1 MNSYAS
7 HPLYYMLLAAAS
19 LLGMSVHAQSA
30 RQQHPLISE
39 QSVERVNNDLI
50 VKLGLDVTD
59 VNVSK
64 SESVVFT
71 PVVSRG
77 DSLRSLPAVVLNG
90 RQRDI
95 LYKRLNRK
103 VKEYAYRRNGTDEQH
118 IPYMAD
124 TPWADWMK
132 GARVVLV
139 KDSCGC
145 GWQNLGPAS
154 HVPVGLID
162 PDWPLAFIQPSAE
175 VKRYELSGSA
185 FLDFPVD
192 RTEIYPDYRKNPT
205 ELQKIIESINTVKND
220 ANARITHIS
229 IHGYASPESPYEH
242 NDWLAQHRAA
252 ALRDYVCQLMSLPH
266 DIFDIQSTPED
277 WAGLRR
283 YVSESNINHRSEILA
298 LIDGDMA
305 PDPKEWKIKLT
316 YPEEY
321 RFMLANWYPALRHS
335 DYIVQYTVRSFT
347 VEEAKEL
354 LHTKPQQLSLNEF
367 YLVAQLYEPGTPEF
381 AEVFD
386 IAVRMYPNEP
396 VANLNAANAALK
408 EGNLDKAAAYLD
420 RAGQS
425 PQAIHARGVLAAL
438 KKDYA
443 QGRTYFEQAAPEVPE
458 AAEALQT
465 IQEMMRQP

>member
-1 MNSYAS
+1 MKPLVTSPLYYILLAVATLAGVPALAQSAATS
-7 HPLYYMLLAAAS
+7 HPL
-19 LLGMSVHAQSA
+19 
-30 RQQHPLISE
+30 INE
-39 QSVERVNNDLI
+39 QSVEHVNNDLI
-50 VKLGLDVTD
+50 VKLGLDVTGLQ
-59 VNVSK
+59 VSK
-64 SESVVFT
+64 SESVVLT

-77 DSLRSLPAVVLNG
+77 DSLRSLPSVVLNG

-95 LYKRLNRK
+95 LYKRLKRK
-103 VKEYAYRRNGTDEQH
+103 VKEYAYRRNGTQEQH

-145 GWQNLGPAS
+145 GWQNLGPGS
-154 HVPVGLID
+154 QIPVGLID
-162 PDWPLAFIQPSAE
+162 PDWPLAFIQPQAE
-175 VKRYELSGSA
+175 VKHYELSGSA

-252 ALRDYVCQLMSLPH
+252 SLRDYVCQLMSLPQ
-266 DIFDIQSTPED
+266 DIFDIKSTPED

-283 YVSESNINHRSEILA
+283 YVDQSNINHRSEILA
-298 LIDGDMA
+298 LIDSDMN

-335 DYIVQYTVRSFT
+335 DYVVQYTVRSFT
-347 VEEAKEL
+347 VEEAKAL

-396 VANLNAANAALK
+396 IANLNAANAALK
-408 EGNLDKAAAYLD
+408 EGNTEKAARYLE
-420 RAGQS
+420 RAGDS
-425 PQAIHARGVLAAL
+425 PQAVHARGVLAAL
-438 KKDYA
+438 NKDYDTA
-443 QGRTYFEQAAPEVPE
+443 LRYFEQVAPAIPE
-458 AAEALQT
+458 AAEALET
-465 IQEMMRQP
+465 LKEMNSQQ